1 MEKENK
7 ETKEIPIMEGS
18 NTRERLNNLVEWRDA
33 NVAYG
38 YCLTLQEIGTSVGLT
53 RERVRQIE
61 AEGLKKL
68 RHPVYFKKLKD

>member
-7 ETKEIPIMEGS
+7 ETKQIPLMEGLD
-18 NTRERLNNLVEWRDA
+18 TRERLNNLVEWRDE
-33 NVAYG
+33 NLSYG
-38 YCLTLQEIGTSVGLT
+38 YCLTLQEIGTSVGLS

-68 RHPVYFKKLKD
+68 RHPAYSNKLKY